1 MTASTTK
8 NWFNQVNFFFLV
20 SALVLTALSIV
31 SYQRFKKQS
40 SSADLVSHTYLVKLK
55 LEQSFGALID
65 AEAGQRGFLVSGDS
79 IFFKQ
84 YLQSKKAI
92 AGYIHTLDSLV
103 SDNPAQEH
111 SLQKFKEL
119 VRLRI
124 NWIYSINNPHRINA
138 DQFTAY
144 FIQSKQISEQVKN
157 HISEMEKEEDRL
169 LNIRINEKIREE
181 KTASTFILLFSLF
194 SLAFLV
200 FSFFRLRKER
210 GLLSRSEYN
219 AELLEQ
225 KVNERTAEISAMNKK
240 LNQQNIELAQKNE
253 ELSSFTYIAS
263 HDLKEPLRKIETFTG
278 RITETEDLSEKGKIF
293 FERIIASIK
302 RMQSLIDS
310 VFSYAQAQSGIEFQL
325 TDLTETLKHSIDT
338 LQESI
343 TEKQATIEYGGLPS
357 LHVIPEQMEQLFTNL
372 LSNSLKYAK
381 SNINPHIKIT
391 AEKINGQPRDT
402 DASCWKITF
411 ADNGIGFDEMHKDK
425 IFQIFQRLHPTHN
438 YSGTGIG
445 LAICKKITEN
455 HNGSITAS
463 SQPGEGSVFTLIIPG
478 NLKRQD

>member
-1 MTASTTK
+1 MTAATTK

-55 LEQSFGALID
+55 LEQCFGALID
-65 AEAGQRGFLVSGDS
+65 VEGGQRGFLVSGDS

-84 YLQSKKAI
+84 YLLSKTAI
-92 AGYIHTLDSLV
+92 TGYLHALDSLV
-103 SDNPAQEH
+103 ADNPAQKH
-111 SLQKFKEL
+111 NLQKFKEL

-138 DQFTAY
+138 GQFTAY
-144 FIQSKQISEQVKN
+144 FIQSKQISEQVKT
-157 HISEMEKEEDRL
+157 HINEMEKEEDRL
-169 LNIRINEKIREE
+169 LSIRVNEKVNEE
-181 KTASTFILLFSLF
+181 KKASAFILLFSLF

-200 FSFFRLRKER
+200 FSFFRLKKET

-225 KVNERTAEISAMNKK
+225 KVKERTAEISEMNKK

-278 RITETEDLSEKGKIF
+278 RITETEHLSEKGKIF

-310 VFSYAQAQSGIEFQL
+310 VFTYAQAQSGIEFQL
-325 TDLTETLKHSIDT
+325 TDLTEIIKHSIDT

-343 TEKQATIEYGGLPS
+343 TEKQAVIEYSGLPR

-372 LSNSLKYAK
+372 LSNSLKYSK
-381 SNINPHIKIT
+381 VDTNPHIKVF
-391 AEKINGQPRDT
+391 AEKINRPPNNT
-402 DASCWKITF
+402 ITWKITF
-411 ADNGIGFDEMHKDK
+411 ADNGIGFDEIHKDK
-425 IFQIFQRLHPTHN
+425 IFQIFQRLHPVHN

-455 HNGSITAS
+455 HNGSIIAS
-463 SQPGEGSVFTLIIPG
+463 SKPGEGSIFTLILPE
-478 NLKRQD
+478 NLQRQD